1 MDRLYRRVRMR
12 MEERQ
17 EEQQE
22 IRRGRKS
29 GVQAIIIFHGITFLD
44 FLGAAREPRP
54 VFISSSGFLDKKGKR
69 KMNTI
74 KRDVYVLRNTI
85 KIPIEVTKGTDML
98 GLEFAVRD
106 YEIPAT
112 AAAVA
117 YVYHKSMD
125 KPKGTLCD
133 VDNSVISFTPSGDFF
148 AVGMNE
154 LQIRVINDGKSLI
167 SFKETIKCSDTMGF
181 PDDEEEKQ
189 KTLVEQLLTKVGKE
203 EGDRKTADDTER
215 EERIAADDA
224 EKKARIAEENA
235 RAEAD
240 EAIRA
245 NRIVTLDE
253 IDLVTEEGFFV
264 DALAVKELNSNLTKT
279 NTVLENRKPIFID
292 STAQGT
298 ANLDTNSF
306 LKAGVTYAFIVI
318 VSSNISSES
327 YKQEIACALNNVNM
341 GNNGNYYKLVST
353 FTGKC
358 SKGDKLH
365 ITSYKN
371 GGTWTLFA
379 TRAIFIPV
387 S

>member
-1 MDRLYRRVRMR
+1 
-12 MEERQ
+12 
-17 EEQQE
+17 
-22 IRRGRKS
+22 
-29 GVQAIIIFHGITFLD
+29 
-44 FLGAAREPRP
+44 
-54 VFISSSGFLDKKGKR
+54 
-69 KMNTI
+69 MNTI

-125 KPKGTLCD
+125 KTKGTLCD

-154 LQIRVINDGKSLI
+154 LQIRVVNDGKSLI

-264 DALAVKELNSNLTKT
+264 DALAVKELNSNLVNANNNIATINNKLISIVERGTKNNYNYTKYSNGDMVMWSKYTWNT
-279 NTVLENRKPIFID
+279 NLATSWYNWYFASSAAVDFPVAFKEAPLIIVSPAKTDELY
-292 STAQGT
+292 G
-298 ANLDTNSF
+298 L
-306 LKAGVTYAFIVI
+306 GVTEVTTT
-318 VSSNISSES
+318 
-327 YKQEIACALNNVNM
+327 
-341 GNNGNYYKLVST
+341 GYKLTAYSPKQGMCCVQADMLII
-353 FTGKC
+353 GKW
-358 SKGDKLH
+358 K
-365 ITSYKN
+365 
-371 GGTWTLFA
+371 
-379 TRAIFIPV
+379 
-387 S
+387 

>member
-1 MDRLYRRVRMR
+1 
-12 MEERQ
+12 
-17 EEQQE
+17 
-22 IRRGRKS
+22 
-29 GVQAIIIFHGITFLD
+29 
-44 FLGAAREPRP
+44 
-54 VFISSSGFLDKKGKR
+54 
-69 KMNTI
+69 MNTI

-215 EERIAADDA
+215 EERIAADA
-224 EKKARIAEENA
+224 EEKKA

-240 EAIRA
+240 DAIRA

-264 DALAVKELNSNLTKT
+264 DALAVKELNSKLKNAETTIKNNLMTINTYPVTLNTSNVKTSDSWIECNRIGNLVMVNGCAKITKDVNAYAGLNIASGVPAPCCDKQFYT
-279 NTVLENRKPIFID
+279 GGIVQDNTYSSCL
-292 STAQGT
+292 
-298 ANLDTNSF
+298 LC
-306 LKAGVTYAFIVI
+306 
-318 VSSNISSES
+318 VS
-327 YKQEIACALNNVNM
+327 
-341 GNNGNYYKLVST
+341 
-353 FTGKC
+353 
-358 SKGDKLH
+358 
-365 ITSYKN
+365 KN
-371 GGTWTLFA
+371 GEIDLYVRWQKALAGDVFYYEFCY
-379 TRAIFIPV
+379 ICK
-387 S
+387 

>member
-1 MDRLYRRVRMR
+1 MLDVARYVNHLN
-12 MEERQ
+12 Q
-17 EEQQE
+17 S
-22 IRRGRKS
+22 IDFGS
-29 GVQAIIIFHGITFLD
+29 GGIFITD
-44 FLGAAREPRP
+44 SE
-54 VFISSSGFLDKKGKR
+54 
-69 KMNTI
+69 
-74 KRDVYVLRNTI
+74 LRN
-85 KIPIEVTKGTDML
+85 
-98 GLEFAVRD
+98 
-106 YEIPAT
+106 YEWEYDTGAMQSDFPL
-112 AAAVA
+112 
-117 YVYHKSMD
+117 Y
-125 KPKGTLCD
+125 
-133 VDNSVISFTPSGDFF
+133 SVELNGINIVKVNPLFNVIGNISK
-148 AVGMNE
+148 
-154 LQIRVINDGKSLI
+154 L
-167 SFKETIKCSDTMGF
+167 
-181 PDDEEEKQ
+181 
-189 KTLVEQLLTKVGKE
+189 KE
-203 EGDRKTADDTER
+203 ELT
-215 EERIAADDA
+215 
-224 EKKARIAEENA
+224 
-235 RAEAD
+235 
-240 EAIRA
+240 
-245 NRIVTLDE
+245 
-253 IDLVTEEGFFV
+253 
-264 DALAVKELNSNLTKT
+264 ELNSNLTKT